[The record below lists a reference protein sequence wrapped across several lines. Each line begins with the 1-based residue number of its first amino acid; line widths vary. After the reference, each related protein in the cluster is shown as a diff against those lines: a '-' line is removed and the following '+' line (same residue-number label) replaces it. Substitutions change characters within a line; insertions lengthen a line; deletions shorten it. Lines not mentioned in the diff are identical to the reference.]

1 MYSEKEITKT
11 LKNIFAQL
19 LPEYSQ
25 EERNEMLEGLDF
37 ETIAQ
42 AVRDNARIVHAYE
55 ASGDYEKSF
64 DYFGAELFPIRATK
78 LCESIDCFSSD
89 LVVTSHLHELWL
101 REDMSVWVV
110 SNMAIRVSSE
120 KGNYLTEYRTIK
132 GEMNADIDSG
142 FMPEDLALELFKL
155 CRPQFECEAPV
166 YEV

>member
-101 REDMSVWVV
+101 REDMSCLLYT
-110 SNMAIRVSSE
+110 SDA
-120 KGNYLTEYRTIK
+120 
-132 GEMNADIDSG
+132 ADD
-142 FMPEDLALELFKL
+142 
-155 CRPQFECEAPV
+155 
-166 YEV
+166 